1 MVKIVNNF
9 SDDNK
14 IIVALD
20 YDDKKYALN
29 LSEKLDPSYCRL
41 KIGKQLLCCDEY
53 LMENIS
59 FAEASVCSCVCV
71 CVCVFVGWRRW

>member
-41 KIGKQLLCCDEY
+41 KIGKQLFTKYGPSIIDDLQKK
-53 LMENIS
+53 LNHKKSLIS
-59 FAEASVCSCVCV
+59 HLKVT
-71 CVCVFVGWRRW
+71 